1 MVVIK
6 YEHSTASD
14 GWPDWSL
21 ESVHDLMSRNVWKC
35 ELTLN
40 NALQSGILI
49 TLPRFPVTRSLHIFV
64 TGVWIK
70 SCQAAMKYLKPDSQI
85 IFIEIQKGC
94 LCDTLQCS
102 WGNKRVNDPLC
113 DVKLS
118 AVWEGQGWTLQ
129 LLKRGHFFLCIFN
142 QKYYRTRA
150 VY

>member
-1 MVVIK
+1 MVVVK

-85 IFIEIQKGC
+85 IFIEIQKGA
-94 LCDTLQCS
+94 LWIRNAYVILY
-102 WGNKRVNDPLC
+102 N
-113 DVKLS
+113 
-118 AVWEGQGWTLQ
+118 AVEEIKEST
-129 LLKRGHFFLCIFN
+129 IPS
-142 QKYYRTRA
+142 
-150 VY
+150 VM